1 MAVLLVGCTGF
12 LGEALIYKLLNE
24 TDKDLVLVI
33 RTKDNKTIQE
43 RVLEM
48 FDSIKLSYD
57 EYKNR
62 LKLIQ
67 VSYDDRRNIAISAED
82 DEYIKKNVTILVN
95 ALADVHFNRELRKA
109 ALNNTVTA
117 LQWMRKFQQCEKGE
131 TYLYISTAFVNF
143 HRIQSG
149 KIPEKIL
156 EKNMSQKTLKNILDN
171 KQSTFG
177 NYENSYVYTKQLAE
191 VLLNEE
197 RNNKHLVIIRP
208 SIIIPAME
216 SPFPGWGK
224 IQTMSYF
231 ILGVGSGLL
240 SMLQHTG
247 DNYQNTVPVDIVAQD
262 CLITIS
268 EKVPISPSPSPSP
281 CVDIRH
287 CCLTGNVKTWL
298 SHNSIETLRDRTYQ
312 YFIVNPLILNQ
323 KKLFPHKVEFKRNWW
338 HMVVT
343 FIVHLIYMIYH
354 WWKWS
359 DSWEDFFRILYKN
372 LLFTYKFDKNLS
384 KFSQKKIIF
393 QRKKREKD
401 IKYPSIAI
409 EDCYYEFVKN
419 LQNIISSDAQIINL
433 FF

>member
-12 LGEALIYKLLNE
+12 LGEALLYKLLRE

-33 RTKDNKTIQE
+33 RTKDNKTIHQ

-57 EYKNR
+57 DYKNR

-95 ALADVHFNRELRKA
+95 ALADVHFNRELKKA

-117 LQWMRKFQQCEKGE
+117 LQWLRKFQQCEKRE

-143 HRIQSG
+143 HRLQSG

-156 EKNMSQKTLKNILDN
+156 EKNMNHKTLENILEN
-171 KQSTFG
+171 KQTTMG

-197 RNNKHLVIIRP
+197 RKDERLVIIRP

-216 SPFPGWGK
+216 APFPGWGK
-224 IQTMSYF
+224 IQTTSF
-231 ILGVGSGLL
+231 IILGIGSGLL
-240 SMLQHTG
+240 SMLKYNKETF
-247 DNYQNTVPVDIVAQD
+247 QNTVPVDIVAED
-262 CLITIS
+262 CLLTIT
-268 EKVPISPSPSPSP
+268 EKKAPSPIE
-281 CVDIRH
+281 IRH
-287 CCLTGNVKTWL
+287 CCLTGNVKNWL
-298 SHNSIETLRDRTYQ
+298 SKESITVLRERAYK
-312 YFIVNPLILNQ
+312 YFVVNPLILNQ
-323 KKLFPHKVEFKRNWW
+323 RKLFPHKVEFRRNWW
-338 HMVVT
+338 HMLVSS
-343 FIVHLIYMIYH
+343 IIHLLFMIYH

-359 DSWEDFFRILYKN
+359 NSWKDFFRILYKN
-372 LLFTYKFDKNLS
+372 LLFTYKFNKNLA

-393 QRKKREKD
+393 QREKREKD
-401 IKYPSIAI
+401 INYPTITL
-409 EDCYYEFVKN
+409 EDCYFEFVKN
-419 LQNIISSDAQIINL
+419 FQNVISSDSKIINL

>member
-1 MAVLLVGCTGF
+1 MSVLLVGCTGF
-12 LGEALIYKLLNE
+12 LGEALVYKLLRE
-24 TDKDLVLVI
+24 TEHELIVII

-43 RVLEM
+43 RVMEM
-48 FDSIKLSYD
+48 FDSIKLSYN
-57 EYKNR
+57 EYKSR
-62 LKLIQ
+62 MKLIQ

-82 DEYIKKNVTILVN
+82 DIYIKKNVKILVN

-117 LQWMRKFQQCEKGE
+117 LQWMRKFQQFEKGE

-143 HRIQSG
+143 HRLQSG

-156 EKNMSQKTLKNILDN
+156 EKNMTHKTLENILDN
-171 KQSTFG
+171 KLTSLG

-197 RNNKHLVIIRP
+197 RENKHLVIIRP

-216 SPFPGWGK
+216 SPYPGWGK
-224 IQTMSYF
+224 IQTMSFF

-240 SMLQHTG
+240 SMLRHSKDT
-247 DNYQNTVPVDIVAQD
+247 YQNTVPVDIVAED
-262 CLITIS
+262 CLLTIN
-268 EKVPISPSPSPSP
+268 EKKIPDTHSHTESIE
-281 CVDIRH
+281 IRH
-287 CCLTGNVKTWL
+287 CCLTGNVKSWF
-298 SHNSIETLRDRTYQ
+298 SRESISLLRERTYQ
-312 YFIVNPLILNQ
+312 YFVVNPLILNQ

-338 HMVVT
+338 HMIVT
-343 FIVHLIYMIYH
+343 SIIHLLIMIHH

-359 DSWEDFFRILYKN
+359 DSWEDFMRILYKN
-372 LLFTYKFDKNLS
+372 LLFTYKFDRNLS

-393 QRKKREKD
+393 HREKRETD
-401 IKYPSIAI
+401 INYPTISL

-419 LQNIISSDAQIINL
+419 LQNVISCDAQIINL

>member
-1 MAVLLVGCTGF
+1 MSVLLVGCTGF
-12 LGEALIYKLLNE
+12 LGEALIYKLLCE
-24 TDKDLVLVI
+24 TNDELIIVI
-33 RTKDNKTIQE
+33 RTKDNKSIEE
-43 RVLEM
+43 RVIEI
-48 FDSIKLSYD
+48 FKSVKLSYD

-62 LKLIQ
+62 IKLIQ
-67 VSYDDRRNIAISAED
+67 VSYDDLRNIAISAED
-82 DEYIKKNVTILVN
+82 DIYIKKNVSILVN

-117 LQWMRKFQQCEKGE
+117 VQWMRKFHQCEKGH

-156 EKNMSQKTLKNILDN
+156 EKNMNHSTLKNILEN
-171 KQSTFG
+171 RQTTFG
-177 NYENSYVYTKQLAE
+177 DYENSYVYTKQLTE

-197 RNNKHLVIIRP
+197 RKNKHLVIIRP

-216 SPFPGWGK
+216 SPYPGWGK

-231 ILGVGSGLL
+231 ILGTGTGLL
-240 SMLQHTG
+240 SMLHHTRE
-247 DNYQNTVPVDIVAQD
+247 NYQNTVPVDIVAED
-262 CLITIS
+262 CLMTII
-268 EKVPISPSPSPSP
+268 EKKAPVNTST
-281 CVDIRH
+281 DIRH

-298 SHNSIETLRDRTYQ
+298 SSDSIETLRDRAYQ

-323 KKLFPHKVEFKRNWW
+323 KKLFPHKVELKRNWW
-338 HMVVT
+338 HMIIG
-343 FIVHLIYMIYH
+343 FIIHFICMIRH
-354 WWKWS
+354 WWNWS

-372 LLFTYKFDKNLS
+372 ILFTYKFDRNLS

-393 QRKKREKD
+393 QRKKRETD
-401 IKYPSIAI
+401 INYPTISL

-419 LQNIISSDAQIINL
+419 LQNVISSDAQIINL